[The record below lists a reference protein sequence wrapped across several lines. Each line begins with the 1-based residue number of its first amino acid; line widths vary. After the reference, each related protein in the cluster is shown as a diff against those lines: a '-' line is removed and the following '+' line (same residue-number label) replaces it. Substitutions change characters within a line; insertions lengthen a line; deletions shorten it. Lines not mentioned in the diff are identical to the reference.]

1 MSNTKTIAKNT
12 GWYGLENAINS
23 LLTLFTSIAIARTLG
38 PEKMGYIIYVTWIAS
53 VVGDLGGLG
62 IPTTTRKYM
71 AEFLGMGDR
80 GTARYIYWH
89 TFLLQAVMASA
100 VTAGLLFWV
109 LSDAK
114 GEYKLAC
121 ALVVLSIWPSMVNAI
136 SAQANVASEQ
146 LSRNMPASAISISI
160 YAMAIL
166 ATVVFHW
173 GVIGVGASMFVM
185 RIIDFLVRL
194 IPTMRHIFT
203 WETTH
208 VQPEGLGQRMFSF
221 AWQSV
226 AVMLVEMVVWQRS
239 EFILLKHLCAD
250 IRQVSYYSVAF
261 SMAERLLISASI
273 FGSAASATVFAQ
285 YGRDKSRIP
294 EITASTFRYLALTSI
309 PLHCVAAALAAPAL
323 LLVYGHQYAGAA
335 AVITLAPLL
344 CLPKAFIMPVQT
356 LLQSHERQGFV
367 IGATVF
373 AGIVDISVAWWLIG
387 ARGEGAVGACIGS
400 GAAEF
405 TAVGL
410 MWAIGI
416 YLYKVK
422 LPWAL
427 IAKVVF
433 ISAAASLSAAYI
445 VARLSPLLGIIAGG
459 SASLAILFTLLYAM
473 RVLQPEDSSRLRA
486 LTGVL
491 PQRISGPANKVIAL
505 LIRPAF
511 AE

>member
-1 MSNTKTIAKNT
+1 
-12 GWYGLENAINS
+12 
-23 LLTLFTSIAIARTLG
+23 
-38 PEKMGYIIYVTWIAS
+38 
-53 VVGDLGGLG
+53 
-62 IPTTTRKYM
+62 
-71 AEFLGMGDR
+71 
-80 GTARYIYWH
+80 
-89 TFLLQAVMASA
+89 
-100 VTAGLLFWV
+100 
-109 LSDAK
+109 
-114 GEYKLAC
+114 
-121 ALVVLSIWPSMVNAI
+121 
-136 SAQANVASEQ
+136 
-146 LSRNMPASAISISI
+146 
-160 YAMAIL
+160 
-166 ATVVFHW
+166 
-173 GVIGVGASMFVM
+173 
-185 RIIDFLVRL
+185 
-194 IPTMRHIFT
+194 
-203 WETTH
+203 
-208 VQPEGLGQRMFSF
+208 
-221 AWQSV
+221 
-226 AVMLVEMVVWQRS
+226 
-239 EFILLKHLCAD
+239 
-250 IRQVSYYSVAF
+250 
-261 SMAERLLISASI
+261 MAERLLISASI

-309 PLHCVAAALAAPAL
+309 PLHFIAAALAAPAL